1 MVVYLIGAGPG
12 DADLITLKAVKALN
26 KADVVLYDYLANEE
40 ILAHAPDTAERIYVG
55 KKAGEHYKTQDEI
68 NELIIEQAQNHE
80 NVVRLKGG
88 DPFVFGRGGEEI
100 LALMEHDIKF
110 VVIPGVT
117 SAIGA
122 PTSLGLPV
130 THRAVAT
137 SVTIVTGH
145 EDPTKP
151 ESQVH
156 WDYTADTL
164 IILMG
169 IGNIKENTAEI
180 MKYRSAD
187 TPVCAVESGTLPNQ
201 NLVFGTLGDIADKK
215 INTPAILIIGD
226 VVNMYKEIFENKIH
240 IKKDKGKIAEVDKK
254 LDLTDMPG
262 NFGIAHVRWATHGD
276 PSKLNSHPHIDED
289 TTVAVVH
296 NGIIENYLEIKE
308 KLILE
313 GHVFKSDT
321 DTEVIP
327 HLIQKFM
334 DEKFDLEH
342 AVRKTIDI
350 IEGAYA
356 IAAISINEPDKIVAT
371 RKDSPLI
378 VGIGDEGYYL
388 ASDSP
393 AILKYARDI
402 IYPERGE
409 IVILDKDGVVVH
421 DEFDNVVNKEIDTIN
436 WTPEMAEKE
445 GYEHFMIKEIN
456 EQAIA
461 VRNTLTQKDNIQEI
475 IDEVGDVQRIC
486 FVACGTSYHASL
498 TGKYLIESLAGIP
511 TDVILASE
519 FKYSANTLDDKTLV
533 IFISQSGETADS
545 LKALDVA
552 NQTSITL
559 GIVNVAGSSIT
570 RRAKYV
576 IQTQAGPEIGVA
588 ATKTYVAQLTAIYL
602 LAALISKNVELLKEL
617 DNVPDF
623 IDEALENVE
632 LVEELSRRY
641 NYARDF
647 FYLGRGYSY
656 PTALEGAL
664 KLKEITYIHGEG
676 YAAGELKHGPLALI
690 DEGIPVVVVIPPGD
704 NYRKTMSNL
713 EEVKSR
719 GANVLAIGSDDDESL
734 KAKADAVIAINSEVK
749 EIIAPLVYIVPLQ
762 LIAYY
767 ITLEKGHDPD
777 KPKNLAKC
785 VTVE

>member
-1 MVVYLIGAGPG
+1 MCGIVGCILKEDTDVAPILFDCISKLEYRGYDSIG
-12 DADLITLKAVKALN
+12 
-26 KADVVLYDYLANEE
+26 LA
-40 ILAHAPDTAERIYVG
+40 T
-55 KKAGEHYKTQDEI
+55 
-68 NELIIEQAQNHE
+68 
-80 NVVRLKGG
+80 
-88 DPFVFGRGGEEI
+88 F
-100 LALMEHDIKF
+100 
-110 VVIPGVT
+110 
-117 SAIGA
+117 S
-122 PTSLGLPV
+122 
-130 THRAVAT
+130 
-137 SVTIVTGH
+137 
-145 EDPTKP
+145 ED
-151 ESQVH
+151 
-156 WDYTADTL
+156 
-164 IILMG
+164 
-169 IGNIKENTAEI
+169 
-180 MKYRSAD
+180 
-187 TPVCAVESGTLPNQ
+187 
-201 NLVFGTLGDIADKK
+201 
-215 INTPAILIIGD
+215 
-226 VVNMYKEIFENKIH
+226 KIH
-240 IKKDKGKIAEVDKK
+240 IKKDKGKIEEVDKK

-262 NFGIAHVRWATHGD
+262 KFGIAHVRWATHGD
-276 PSKLNSHPHIDED
+276 PSKLNSHPHVDENN
-289 TTVAVVH
+289 TVAVVH

-308 KLILE
+308 KLTLE
-313 GHVFKSDT
+313 GHVFKSET

-327 HLIQKFM
+327 HLIQKFL
-334 DEKFDLEH
+334 DEGLDLEH
-342 AVRKTIDI
+342 ALRKTIGI
-350 IEGAYA
+350 SEGAYA
-356 IAAISINEPDKIVAT
+356 IAAISTSEPDKIVAT

-378 VGIGDEGYYL
+378 VGLGEEGYYL

-393 AILKYARDI
+393 AILKYAKDI
-402 IYPERGE
+402 IYPEKGE

-421 DEFDNVVNKEIDTIN
+421 DEFDNVVNKEIDTIT

-445 GYEHFMIKEIN
+445 GYDHFMIKEIN
-456 EQAIA
+456 EQATA
-461 VRNTLTQKDNIQEI
+461 VRNTLTQRENIQEI
-475 IDEVGDVQRIC
+475 IDDAGDIQRIC

-519 FKYSANTLDDKTLV
+519 FKYSANTLNDKTLV

-552 NQTSITL
+552 NETSKTL

-602 LAALISKNVELLKEL
+602 FAALISKNDELLSEL
-617 DNVPDF
+617 DRVPDF
-623 IDEALENVE
+623 IDESLESVE
-632 LVEELSRRY
+632 LVKELSKRY

-647 FYLGRGYSY
+647 FYLGRGYVY

-719 GANVLAIGSDDDESL
+719 GANVLAIGSGEDESL
-734 KAKADAVIAINSEVK
+734 KAKADAVIPIDDEVK

>member
-1 MVVYLIGAGPG
+1 M
-12 DADLITLKAVKALN
+12 
-26 KADVVLYDYLANEE
+26 
-40 ILAHAPDTAERIYVG
+40 
-55 KKAGEHYKTQDEI
+55 
-68 NELIIEQAQNHE
+68 
-80 NVVRLKGG
+80 
-88 DPFVFGRGGEEI
+88 
-100 LALMEHDIKF
+100 
-110 VVIPGVT
+110 
-117 SAIGA
+117 
-122 PTSLGLPV
+122 
-130 THRAVAT
+130 AT
-137 SVTIVTGH
+137 FS
-145 EDPTKP
+145 
-151 ESQVH
+151 
-156 WDYTADTL
+156 
-164 IILMG
+164 
-169 IGNIKENTAEI
+169 N
-180 MKYRSAD
+180 
-187 TPVCAVESGTLPNQ
+187 
-201 NLVFGTLGDIADKK
+201 DK
-215 INTPAILIIGD
+215 
-226 VVNMYKEIFENKIH
+226 IF
-240 IKKDKGKIAEVDKK
+240 IKKDKGKIQEVDDK
-254 LDLTDMPG
+254 LNLTDMPG

-276 PSKLNSHPHIDED
+276 PSKLNSHPHVDED
-289 TTVAVVH
+289 NTVAVVH

-334 DEKFDLEH
+334 AEKFDLEH
-342 AVRKTIDI
+342 AVRKTIDV

-356 IAAISINEPDKIVAT
+356 IAAISVNEPDKIVAT

-378 VGIGDEGYYL
+378 VGIGEDGYYL

-402 IYPERGE
+402 IYPEKGE

-445 GYEHFMIKEIN
+445 GYDHFMIKEIN
-456 EQAIA
+456 EQATA
-461 VRNTLTQKDNIQEI
+461 VRNTLTQKENIQQI
-475 IDEVGDVQRIC
+475 IEDAGDIQRIC

-519 FKYSANTLDDKTLV
+519 FKYSANTLNDKTLV

-552 NQTSITL
+552 NQTSQTL

-576 IQTQAGPEIGVA
+576 VQTQAGPEIGVA

-602 LAALISKNVELLKEL
+602 LAAVLSKNVELLNEL
-617 DNVPDF
+617 DKVPDF
-623 IDEALENVE
+623 IDEVLLSVD
-632 LVEELSRRY
+632 LVKDLSKRY
-641 NYARDF
+641 NYASDF

-690 DEGIPVVVVIPPGD
+690 DEGIPVVVIIPPGD

-719 GANVLAIGSDDDESL
+719 GANVLAIGSDNDESL
-734 KAKADAVIAINSEVK
+734 KSKADDVISVNSEVK

>member
-1 MVVYLIGAGPG
+1 MCGIVGCILKEDKNVAPILFDCISKLEYRGYDSIGLAT
-12 DADLITLKAVKALN
+12 I
-26 KADVVLYDYLANEE
+26 YD
-40 ILAHAPDTAERIYVG
+40 
-55 KKAGEHYKTQDEI
+55 
-68 NELIIEQAQNHE
+68 
-80 NVVRLKGG
+80 
-88 DPFVFGRGGEEI
+88 
-100 LALMEHDIKF
+100 
-110 VVIPGVT
+110 
-117 SAIGA
+117 
-122 PTSLGLPV
+122 
-130 THRAVAT
+130 
-137 SVTIVTGH
+137 
-145 EDPTKP
+145 
-151 ESQVH
+151 
-156 WDYTADTL
+156 
-164 IILMG
+164 
-169 IGNIKENTAEI
+169 
-180 MKYRSAD
+180 
-187 TPVCAVESGTLPNQ
+187 
-201 NLVFGTLGDIADKK
+201 
-215 INTPAILIIGD
+215 
-226 VVNMYKEIFENKIH
+226 NKIH
-240 IKKDKGKIAEVDKK
+240 IKKDKGKIKEVDKK
-254 LDLTDMPG
+254 LNLTDMPG
-262 NFGIAHVRWATHGD
+262 NLGIAHVRWATHGD
-276 PSKLNSHPHIDED
+276 PSKLNSHPHVDEEN
-289 TTVAVVH
+289 TVAVVH
-296 NGIIENYLEIKE
+296 NGIIENYLEIKQN
-308 KLILE
+308 LINE

-327 HLIQKFM
+327 HLIQKFLN
-334 DEKFDLEH
+334 EGLDLEY
-342 AVRKTIDI
+342 AVRKTIEI

-356 IAAISINEPDKIVAT
+356 IAAVCLNEQDKIVAT

-402 IYPERGE
+402 IYPEKGE
-409 IVILDKDGVVVH
+409 IVILDKNGVVVH
-421 DEFDNVVNKEIDTIN
+421 DEFDNVVNKEIDRIN

-445 GYEHFMIKEIN
+445 GYDHFMIKEIN
-456 EQAIA
+456 EQASA
-461 VRNTLTQKDNIQEI
+461 VQNTLTQKDNIRQI
-475 IDEVGDVQRIC
+475 IDDAGDIERIC

-498 TGKYLIESLAGIP
+498 TGKYLIESQAGIP

-519 FKYSANTLDDKTLV
+519 FKYSANTLNDKTLV

-545 LKALDVA
+545 LKALDIA
-552 NQTSITL
+552 NKTSKTL

-570 RRAKYV
+570 RRAHYV

-602 LAALISKNVELLKEL
+602 FAALISKNNELLDEL
-617 DNVPDF
+617 ERVPDF
-623 IDEALENVE
+623 ITETLENVDFIK
-632 LVEELSRRY
+632 ELSKRY

-690 DEGIPVVVVIPPGD
+690 DEGIPVVVIIPPGD

-719 GANVLAIGSDDDESL
+719 GANVLAIGSVGDESL
-734 KAKADAVIAINSEVK
+734 KSKADDVISINSDVK

>member
-1 MVVYLIGAGPG
+1 MCGIVGCILKEEDDVAPILFDCISKLEYRGYDSIGLATF
-12 DADLITLKAVKALN
+12 AD
-26 KADVVLYDYLANEE
+26 
-40 ILAHAPDTAERIYVG
+40 
-55 KKAGEHYKTQDEI
+55 
-68 NELIIEQAQNHE
+68 
-80 NVVRLKGG
+80 
-88 DPFVFGRGGEEI
+88 
-100 LALMEHDIKF
+100 
-110 VVIPGVT
+110 
-117 SAIGA
+117 GA
-122 PTSLGLPV
+122 
-130 THRAVAT
+130 
-137 SVTIVTGH
+137 
-145 EDPTKP
+145 
-151 ESQVH
+151 
-156 WDYTADTL
+156 
-164 IILMG
+164 
-169 IGNIKENTAEI
+169 
-180 MKYRSAD
+180 
-187 TPVCAVESGTLPNQ
+187 
-201 NLVFGTLGDIADKK
+201 
-215 INTPAILIIGD
+215 
-226 VVNMYKEIFENKIH
+226 IH
-240 IKKDKGKIAEVDKK
+240 IKKDKGKIEEVDRK
-254 LDLTDMPG
+254 LDLNDMPG

-289 TTVAVVH
+289 NTIAVVH

-308 KLILE
+308 KLTLE

-342 AVRKTIDI
+342 AVRKTIDV

-356 IAAISINEPDKIVAT
+356 IAAISKSEPDKIVAT

-402 IYPERGE
+402 IYPEKGE

-445 GYEHFMIKEIN
+445 GYDHFMIKEIN
-456 EQAIA
+456 EQATA

-475 IDEVGDVQRIC
+475 IDDVGDIQRIC

-498 TGKYLIESLAGIP
+498 TGKYLIESLAGVP

-519 FKYSANTLDDKTLV
+519 FKYSANTLNDDTLV
-533 IFISQSGETADS
+533 VFISQSGETADS

-552 NQTSITL
+552 NQTSKTL

-570 RRAKYV
+570 RRAQYV

-588 ATKTYVAQLTAIYL
+588 ATKTYVAQLTSIYL
-602 LAALISKNVELLKEL
+602 FAALLSKNIELLKEIEK
-617 DNVPDF
+617 VPDF
-623 IDEALENVE
+623 IDEALEDTE
-632 LVEELSRRY
+632 LIEEISKRY

-704 NYRKTMSNL
+704 NYRKTMSNM

-719 GANVLAIGSDDDESL
+719 GANVLAIGAGNDESL
-734 KAKADAVIAINSEVK
+734 KAKADTVIPINGEVK

-767 ITLEKGHDPD
+767 ITVEKGHDPD

>member
-1 MVVYLIGAGPG
+1 MCGIVGCILKDEEDVAPILFDCISKLEYRGYDSIG
-12 DADLITLKAVKALN
+12 
-26 KADVVLYDYLANEE
+26 LATFSE
-40 ILAHAPDTAERIYVG
+40 G
-55 KKAGEHYKTQDEI
+55 
-68 NELIIEQAQNHE
+68 
-80 NVVRLKGG
+80 
-88 DPFVFGRGGEEI
+88 
-100 LALMEHDIKF
+100 
-110 VVIPGVT
+110 
-117 SAIGA
+117 
-122 PTSLGLPV
+122 
-130 THRAVAT
+130 
-137 SVTIVTGH
+137 
-145 EDPTKP
+145 
-151 ESQVH
+151 
-156 WDYTADTL
+156 
-164 IILMG
+164 
-169 IGNIKENTAEI
+169 
-180 MKYRSAD
+180 
-187 TPVCAVESGTLPNQ
+187 
-201 NLVFGTLGDIADKK
+201 K
-215 INTPAILIIGD
+215 IN
-226 VVNMYKEIFENKIH
+226 
-240 IKKDKGKIAEVDKK
+240 IKKDKGKIIEVNRS
-254 LDLTDMPG
+254 LDLEDMPG
-262 NFGIAHVRWATHGD
+262 SFGIAHVRWATHGD
-276 PSKLNSHPHIDED
+276 PSKLNAHPHVDEEN
-289 TTVAVVH
+289 TVAVVH

-308 KLILE
+308 KLTLE

-342 AVRKTIDI
+342 AVRKTIEV

-356 IAAISINEPDKIVAT
+356 IAAISIKEPNKIVAT

-378 VGIGDEGYYL
+378 VGLGENGYYL

-393 AILKYARDI
+393 AILKYAKDI

-409 IVILDKDGVVVH
+409 IVIIDRDGVVVH
-421 DEFDNVVNKEIDTIN
+421 DEFDNVVNKEIETIN

-445 GYEHFMIKEIN
+445 GYDHFMIKEIN
-456 EQAIA
+456 EQATA
-461 VRNTLTQKDNIQEI
+461 VRNTLTQKENIQEI
-475 IDEVGDVQRIC
+475 IADIGEIQRIC

-498 TGKYLIESLAGIP
+498 TGKYLMESLAGIP

-519 FKYSANTLDDKTLV
+519 FKYSANTLNDKTLV

-552 NQTSITL
+552 NQTSKTL
-559 GIVNVAGSSIT
+559 GIVNVAGSAIT
-570 RRAKYV
+570 RRADYV

-588 ATKTYVAQLTAIYL
+588 ATKTYVAQLTSIYL
-602 LAALISKNVELLKEL
+602 FAALKSNNAELLREL
-617 DNVPDF
+617 DKVPDF
-623 IDEALENVE
+623 IDETLKDIDRIK
-632 LVEELSRRY
+632 ELSTRY

-664 KLKEITYIHGEG
+664 KLKEISYIHGEG

-690 DEGIPVVVVIPPGD
+690 DEGIPVVVIIPPGD

-719 GANVLAIGSDDDESL
+719 GANVLAIGAGDDESL
-734 KAKADAVIAINSEVK
+734 KSKANVVIEINPDVK

>member
-1 MVVYLIGAGPG
+1 MCGIVGCILKNDDDVAPILLDCISKLEYRGYDSIGIATF
-12 DADLITLKAVKALN
+12 DD
-26 KADVVLYDYLANEE
+26 
-40 ILAHAPDTAERIYVG
+40 
-55 KKAGEHYKTQDEI
+55 
-68 NELIIEQAQNHE
+68 NH
-80 NVVRLKGG
+80 
-88 DPFVFGRGGEEI
+88 
-100 LALMEHDIKF
+100 
-110 VVIPGVT
+110 
-117 SAIGA
+117 
-122 PTSLGLPV
+122 
-130 THRAVAT
+130 
-137 SVTIVTGH
+137 
-145 EDPTKP
+145 
-151 ESQVH
+151 
-156 WDYTADTL
+156 
-164 IILMG
+164 
-169 IGNIKENTAEI
+169 
-180 MKYRSAD
+180 
-187 TPVCAVESGTLPNQ
+187 
-201 NLVFGTLGDIADKK
+201 
-215 INTPAILIIGD
+215 
-226 VVNMYKEIFENKIH
+226 IH
-240 IKKDKGKIAEVDKK
+240 IKKDKGKIDEVNNK
-254 LDLTDMPG
+254 LDLADMPG

-276 PSKLNSHPHIDED
+276 PSKLNSHPQLDED
-289 TTVAVVH
+289 NTVAVVH

-308 KLILE
+308 KLTLE

-334 DEKFDLEH
+334 GEKFDLEH
-342 AVRKTIDI
+342 AVRKTIDV

-356 IAAISINEPDKIVAT
+356 IAAISLNEPDKIVAT

-378 VGIGDEGYYL
+378 VGIGEEGYYL

-409 IVILDKDGVVVH
+409 IVILDKEGVVVH
-421 DEFDNVVNKEIDTIN
+421 DEFDNVVNKDVETIN

-445 GYEHFMIKEIN
+445 GYDHFMIKEIN
-456 EQAIA
+456 EQGTA
-461 VRNTLTQKDNIQEI
+461 VRNTLTQKENIQSI
-475 IDEVGDVQRIC
+475 IDDVGDVKRIC

-498 TGKYLIESLAGIP
+498 TGKYLIESLAGVP

-519 FKYSANTLDDKTLV
+519 FKYSANTLNEDTLV
-533 IFISQSGETADS
+533 VFISQSGETADS

-552 NQTSITL
+552 NQTSKTL

-570 RRAKYV
+570 RRADYV

-588 ATKTYVAQLTAIYL
+588 ATKTYVSQLTAIYL
-602 LAALISKNVELLKEL
+602 FSALLSKNTELLREIEK
-617 DNVPDF
+617 VPEF
-623 IDEALENVE
+623 IEEALEE
-632 LVEELSRRY
+632 IDFIKELSKRY

-690 DEGIPVVVVIPPGD
+690 DEGIPVVVIIPPGD
-704 NYRKTMSNL
+704 NYKKTMSNL

-719 GANVLAIGSDDDESL
+719 GANVLAIGAEGDESL
-734 KAKADAVIAINSEVK
+734 KAKVEDVITIDSEVK

>member
-1 MVVYLIGAGPG
+1 MCGIVGCILKEDKNVAPILFDCISKLEYRGYDSIG
-12 DADLITLKAVKALN
+12 
-26 KADVVLYDYLANEE
+26 LA
-40 ILAHAPDTAERIYVG
+40 T
-55 KKAGEHYKTQDEI
+55 
-68 NELIIEQAQNHE
+68 
-80 NVVRLKGG
+80 
-88 DPFVFGRGGEEI
+88 F
-100 LALMEHDIKF
+100 
-110 VVIPGVT
+110 
-117 SAIGA
+117 S
-122 PTSLGLPV
+122 
-130 THRAVAT
+130 
-137 SVTIVTGH
+137 
-145 EDPTKP
+145 ED
-151 ESQVH
+151 
-156 WDYTADTL
+156 
-164 IILMG
+164 
-169 IGNIKENTAEI
+169 N
-180 MKYRSAD
+180 
-187 TPVCAVESGTLPNQ
+187 
-201 NLVFGTLGDIADKK
+201 
-215 INTPAILIIGD
+215 
-226 VVNMYKEIFENKIH
+226 IH
-240 IKKDKGKIAEVDKK
+240 IKKDKGKIKEVDKS
-254 LDLTDMPG
+254 LNLTDMPG
-262 NFGIAHVRWATHGD
+262 SFGIAHVRWATHGD
-276 PSKLNSHPHIDED
+276 PSKLNAHPHIDEEK
-289 TTVAVVH
+289 TVAVVH

-308 KLILE
+308 KLMLE

-334 DEKFDLEH
+334 AEKFDLEH
-342 AVRKTIDI
+342 AVRKTIGI

-356 IAAISINEPDKIVAT
+356 IAAISLNEPDKIVAT

-378 VGIGDEGYYL
+378 VGIGEEGYYL

-402 IYPERGE
+402 IYPEKGE
-409 IVILDKDGVVVH
+409 IVILDKEGVVVH
-421 DEFDNVVNKEIDTIN
+421 DEFDNVVNKDIETIN

-445 GYEHFMIKEIN
+445 GYDHFMIKEIN

-461 VRNTLTQKDNIQEI
+461 VRNTLTQRDNIQEI
-475 IDEVGDVQRIC
+475 IEDVGDLQRIC

-519 FKYSANTLDDKTLV
+519 FKYSANTLNDKTLV

-552 NQTSITL
+552 NETSPTL

-602 LAALISKNVELLKEL
+602 FAALIAKNQELLNEL
-617 DNVPDF
+617 DKVPQF
-623 IDEALENVE
+623 IEEALESVE
-632 LVEELSRRY
+632 MVKDLSKRY

-690 DEGIPVVVVIPPGD
+690 DEGIPVVVIIPPGD

-719 GANVLAIGSDDDESL
+719 GANVLAIGSGDDDSL
-734 KAKADAVIAINSEVK
+734 KAKVNDVIAINKDVK

>member
-1 MVVYLIGAGPG
+1 MCGIVGCILKEDRDVAPILFDCISKLEYRGYDSIG
-12 DADLITLKAVKALN
+12 
-26 KADVVLYDYLANEE
+26 LATFSE
-40 ILAHAPDTAERIYVG
+40 G
-55 KKAGEHYKTQDEI
+55 
-68 NELIIEQAQNHE
+68 
-80 NVVRLKGG
+80 
-88 DPFVFGRGGEEI
+88 
-100 LALMEHDIKF
+100 
-110 VVIPGVT
+110 
-117 SAIGA
+117 
-122 PTSLGLPV
+122 
-130 THRAVAT
+130 
-137 SVTIVTGH
+137 
-145 EDPTKP
+145 
-151 ESQVH
+151 
-156 WDYTADTL
+156 
-164 IILMG
+164 
-169 IGNIKENTAEI
+169 
-180 MKYRSAD
+180 
-187 TPVCAVESGTLPNQ
+187 
-201 NLVFGTLGDIADKK
+201 
-215 INTPAILIIGD
+215 
-226 VVNMYKEIFENKIH
+226 KIH

-254 LDLTDMPG
+254 LNLTEMDG

-276 PSKLNSHPHIDED
+276 PSKLNSHPHVDEEN
-289 TTVAVVH
+289 TVAVVH

-334 DEKFDLEH
+334 AEKFDLEH
-342 AVRKTIDI
+342 AVRKTIDV

-378 VGIGDEGYYL
+378 VGIGDDGYYL

-402 IYPERGE
+402 IYPEKGE
-409 IVILDKDGVVVH
+409 IVILDREGVVVH

-445 GYEHFMIKEIN
+445 GYDHFMIKEIN
-456 EQAIA
+456 EQATA
-461 VRNTLTQKDNIQEI
+461 VRNTLTQKDNIQKI
-475 IDEVGDVQRIC
+475 IDDAGDIQRIC

-519 FKYSANTLDDKTLV
+519 FKYSANTLNDKTLV

-552 NQTSITL
+552 NETSKTL

-602 LAALISKNVELLKEL
+602 FAALISKNVELLKEL

-623 IDEALENVE
+623 IDDALESVD
-632 LVEELSRRY
+632 LVKELSKRY

-690 DEGIPVVVVIPPGD
+690 DEGIPVVVIIPPGD
-704 NYRKTMSNL
+704 NYRKTISNL

-719 GANVLAIGSDDDESL
+719 GANVLAIGSADDESL
-734 KAKADAVIAINSEVK
+734 KAKVNDIIPINGNVK

>member
-1 MVVYLIGAGPG
+1 MCGIVGCILKNDDDVAPILFDCISKLEYRGYDSIG
-12 DADLITLKAVKALN
+12 
-26 KADVVLYDYLANEE
+26 LATFDN
-40 ILAHAPDTAERIYVG
+40 D
-55 KKAGEHYKTQDEI
+55 
-68 NELIIEQAQNHE
+68 
-80 NVVRLKGG
+80 
-88 DPFVFGRGGEEI
+88 
-100 LALMEHDIKF
+100 
-110 VVIPGVT
+110 
-117 SAIGA
+117 
-122 PTSLGLPV
+122 
-130 THRAVAT
+130 
-137 SVTIVTGH
+137 
-145 EDPTKP
+145 
-151 ESQVH
+151 
-156 WDYTADTL
+156 
-164 IILMG
+164 
-169 IGNIKENTAEI
+169 
-180 MKYRSAD
+180 
-187 TPVCAVESGTLPNQ
+187 
-201 NLVFGTLGDIADKK
+201 
-215 INTPAILIIGD
+215 
-226 VVNMYKEIFENKIH
+226 KIH
-240 IKKDKGKIAEVDKK
+240 IKKDAGKIIEVDKK
-254 LDLTDMPG
+254 LDLKDMPG

-289 TTVAVVH
+289 TSIAVVH

-350 IEGAYA
+350 LEGAYA
-356 IAAISINEPDKIVAT
+356 IAAISKKEPDKIVAT

-378 VGIGDEGYYL
+378 VGLGEDGYYL

-421 DEFDNVVNKEIDTIN
+421 DEFDNVVNKEIDTIT

-445 GYEHFMIKEIN
+445 GYDHFMIKEIN
-456 EQAIA
+456 EQATA
-461 VRNTLTQKDNIQEI
+461 VRNTLTQKENIQEI
-475 IDEVGDVQRIC
+475 IDDIDDIQRIC
-486 FVACGTSYHASL
+486 FVSCGTSYHASL

-519 FKYSANTLDDKTLV
+519 FKYSANTLNDKTLV

-552 NQTSITL
+552 NETSKTL

-570 RRAKYV
+570 RRAQYV

-602 LAALISKNVELLKEL
+602 FSALISKNAELLKEL
-617 DNVPDF
+617 EKVPDF
-623 IDEALENVE
+623 IDEALQDVE
-632 LVEELSRRY
+632 YIKDISKRY
-641 NYARDF
+641 NFADDF

-704 NYRKTMSNL
+704 NYKKTMSNL

-719 GANVLAIGSDDDESL
+719 GAYVLAIGSADDESL
-734 KAKADAVIAINSEVK
+734 KAKANDVIAINGDVK

>member
-1 MVVYLIGAGPG
+1 MCGIVGCILKDEDDVAPILFDCISKLEYRGYDSIG
-12 DADLITLKAVKALN
+12 
-26 KADVVLYDYLANEE
+26 LATFDEGK
-40 ILAHAPDTAERIYVG
+40 IY
-55 KKAGEHYKTQDEI
+55 
-68 NELIIEQAQNHE
+68 
-80 NVVRLKGG
+80 
-88 DPFVFGRGGEEI
+88 
-100 LALMEHDIKF
+100 
-110 VVIPGVT
+110 
-117 SAIGA
+117 
-122 PTSLGLPV
+122 
-130 THRAVAT
+130 
-137 SVTIVTGH
+137 
-145 EDPTKP
+145 
-151 ESQVH
+151 
-156 WDYTADTL
+156 
-164 IILMG
+164 
-169 IGNIKENTAEI
+169 
-180 MKYRSAD
+180 
-187 TPVCAVESGTLPNQ
+187 
-201 NLVFGTLGDIADKK
+201 
-215 INTPAILIIGD
+215 
-226 VVNMYKEIFENKIH
+226 
-240 IKKDKGKIAEVDKK
+240 IKKDKGKIEEVNKK

-262 NFGIAHVRWATHGD
+262 KFGIAHVRWATHGD
-276 PSKLNSHPHIDED
+276 PSKLNAHPHVDED
-289 TTVAVVH
+289 TSIAVVH

-308 KLILE
+308 KLTLE
-313 GHVFKSDT
+313 GHIFKSDT

-342 AVRKTIDI
+342 AVRKTIDV

-356 IAAISINEPDKIVAT
+356 IAAISKNEPDKIVAT

-378 VGIGDEGYYL
+378 VGIGDDGYFL

-402 IYPERGE
+402 IYPEKGE
-409 IVILDKDGVVVH
+409 IVILDKEGVVVH

-445 GYEHFMIKEIN
+445 GYDHFMIKEIN
-456 EQAIA
+456 EQATA

-475 IDEVGDVQRIC
+475 IDDVGDIQRIC

-519 FKYSANTLDDKTLV
+519 FKYSANTLNDKTLV
-533 IFISQSGETADS
+533 VFISQSGETADS

-552 NQTSITL
+552 NQTSKTL

-570 RRAKYV
+570 RRAQYV

-602 LAALISKNVELLKEL
+602 LSALISKNMELLKEIEK
-617 DNVPDF
+617 VPEF

-632 LVEELSRRY
+632 LVKEISKRY

-719 GANVLAIGSDDDESL
+719 GANVLAIGSADDEAL
-734 KAKADAVIAINSEVK
+734 KAKSDEVIPINSDVK

-767 ITLEKGHDPD
+767 ITIEKGHDPD

>member
-1 MVVYLIGAGPG
+1 MCGIVGCILKEDKNVAPILFDCISKLEYRGYDSIG
-12 DADLITLKAVKALN
+12 
-26 KADVVLYDYLANEE
+26 LATFSDDN
-40 ILAHAPDTAERIYVG
+40 
-55 KKAGEHYKTQDEI
+55 
-68 NELIIEQAQNHE
+68 
-80 NVVRLKGG
+80 
-88 DPFVFGRGGEEI
+88 
-100 LALMEHDIKF
+100 
-110 VVIPGVT
+110 
-117 SAIGA
+117 
-122 PTSLGLPV
+122 
-130 THRAVAT
+130 
-137 SVTIVTGH
+137 
-145 EDPTKP
+145 
-151 ESQVH
+151 
-156 WDYTADTL
+156 
-164 IILMG
+164 
-169 IGNIKENTAEI
+169 
-180 MKYRSAD
+180 
-187 TPVCAVESGTLPNQ
+187 
-201 NLVFGTLGDIADKK
+201 
-215 INTPAILIIGD
+215 
-226 VVNMYKEIFENKIH
+226 IH
-240 IKKDKGKIAEVDKK
+240 IKKDKGKIKEVDKS
-254 LDLTDMPG
+254 LNLTDMPG
-262 NFGIAHVRWATHGD
+262 SFGIAHVRWATHGD
-276 PSKLNSHPHIDED
+276 PSKLNAHPHIDEEK
-289 TTVAVVH
+289 TVAVVH

-308 KLILE
+308 KLMLE

-334 DEKFDLEH
+334 AEKFDLEH
-342 AVRKTIDI
+342 AVRKTIGI

-356 IAAISINEPDKIVAT
+356 IAAISLNEPDKIVAT

-378 VGIGDEGYYL
+378 VGIGEEGFYL

-402 IYPERGE
+402 IYPEKGE
-409 IVILDKDGVVVH
+409 IVILDREGVVVH
-421 DEFDNVVNKEIDTIN
+421 DEFDNVVNKDIETIN

-445 GYEHFMIKEIN
+445 GYDHFMIKEIN
-456 EQAIA
+456 EQGIA
-461 VRNTLTQKDNIQEI
+461 VRNTLTQRDNIQEI
-475 IDEVGDVQRIC
+475 IDDVGDLQRIC

-519 FKYSANTLDDKTLV
+519 FKYSANTLNDKTLV

-552 NQTSITL
+552 NETSPTL

-602 LAALISKNVELLKEL
+602 FAALIAKNQELLNELDKVPEFIEDALESVDLVKEL
-617 DNVPDF
+617 
-623 IDEALENVE
+623 
-632 LVEELSRRY
+632 SKRY

-690 DEGIPVVVVIPPGD
+690 DEGIPVVVIIPPGD

-719 GANVLAIGSDDDESL
+719 GANVLAIGSGDDDSL
-734 KAKADAVIAINSEVK
+734 KAKANDVIAINKDVK

>member
-1 MVVYLIGAGPG
+1 MCGIVGCILKEEEDVAPILFDCISKLEYRGYDSIG
-12 DADLITLKAVKALN
+12 
-26 KADVVLYDYLANEE
+26 LATFSE
-40 ILAHAPDTAERIYVG
+40 G
-55 KKAGEHYKTQDEI
+55 
-68 NELIIEQAQNHE
+68 
-80 NVVRLKGG
+80 
-88 DPFVFGRGGEEI
+88 
-100 LALMEHDIKF
+100 
-110 VVIPGVT
+110 
-117 SAIGA
+117 
-122 PTSLGLPV
+122 
-130 THRAVAT
+130 
-137 SVTIVTGH
+137 
-145 EDPTKP
+145 
-151 ESQVH
+151 
-156 WDYTADTL
+156 
-164 IILMG
+164 
-169 IGNIKENTAEI
+169 
-180 MKYRSAD
+180 
-187 TPVCAVESGTLPNQ
+187 
-201 NLVFGTLGDIADKK
+201 
-215 INTPAILIIGD
+215 
-226 VVNMYKEIFENKIH
+226 KIH
-240 IKKDKGKIAEVDKK
+240 IKKDKGKIKEVDKS
-254 LDLTDMPG
+254 LNLRDMPG

-276 PSKLNSHPHIDED
+276 PSKLNAHPHVDEENQ
-289 TTVAVVH
+289 VAVVH

-313 GHVFKSDT
+313 GHVFKSET

-327 HLIQKFM
+327 HLISKFM
-334 DEKFDLEH
+334 AEKFDLEH

-356 IAAISINEPDKIVAT
+356 IAAISLNEPDKIVAT

-378 VGIGDEGYYL
+378 VGLGEKGYYL

-393 AILKYARDI
+393 AILKYAKDI
-402 IYPERGE
+402 IYPEKGE
-409 IVILDKDGVVVH
+409 IVIIDRDGVVVH
-421 DEFDNVVNKEIDTIN
+421 DEFDNVVNKDIETIN

-445 GYEHFMIKEIN
+445 GYDHFMIKEIN
-456 EQAIA
+456 EQATA
-461 VRNTLTQKDNIQEI
+461 VRNTLTQKENIQEI
-475 IDEVGDVQRIC
+475 IDDIGDVQRIC

-519 FKYSANTLDDKTLV
+519 FKYSANTLNEKTLV

-559 GIVNVAGSSIT
+559 GIVNVAGSAIT
-570 RRAKYV
+570 RRAQYV

-588 ATKTYVAQLTAIYL
+588 ATKTYVAQLTSIYL
-602 LAALISKNVELLKEL
+602 LAALISKNEDLLREL
-617 DNVPDF
+617 DRVPVF
-623 IDEALENVE
+623 IDEVLDEVDNVK
-632 LVEELSRRY
+632 ELSKRY

-690 DEGIPVVVVIPPGD
+690 DEGIPVVVIIPPGD

-719 GANVLAIGSDDDESL
+719 GANVLAIGSADDESL
-734 KAKADAVIAINSEVK
+734 KSKANAVIPINDEVK